1 MRPSLSMAMPPHEHW
16 NCAFPAPALPIT
28 NTRAVAVAHATI
40 AVFNNTNF
48 EKDITRARGCA
59 QYMCAY
65 TRGKIAVNYNRQH

>member
-48 EKDITRARGCA
+48 EKDI
-59 QYMCAY
+59 
-65 TRGKIAVNYNRQH
+65 